1 MNLQEEIATYFEARG
16 ERLLSLD
23 QLGGG
28 ASQELWHLRV
38 SHGAGERDLVVRR
51 DAGGALSRAARTR
64 REEHTLMKIAHAA
77 GLPVPQVLG
86 EPLTLG
92 GREAFF
98 MEYVAGE
105 TIGRRLLRDAA
116 FAVARSQLPTQA
128 MQALVKIHRVD
139 GRVLDWLP
147 QPKTALDLVACLEQD
162 LDALS
167 EGRPALELGLRWL
180 RLNAPPLERTTLVH
194 GDFRI
199 GNLVVGPE
207 GLRSVLD
214 WELSHLGDPA
224 EDLGWF
230 CVRAWRY
237 GCDHFPAGGITTRE
251 ELLRLYRAAGDHEV
265 CPERLRYWEL
275 FGNVKWG
282 IVALSQAARY
292 VRGET
297 SNFELAVVGRLSC
310 ESEWETLR
318 LLSEFER

>member
-1 MNLQEEIATYFEARG
+1 
-16 ERLLSLD
+16 
-23 QLGGG
+23 
-28 ASQELWHLRV
+28 
-38 SHGAGERDLVVRR
+38 
-51 DAGGALSRAARTR
+51 
-64 REEHTLMKIAHAA
+64 MKIAHAA

-86 EPLTLG
+86 EPLILG
-92 GREAFF
+92 GRETFF

-105 TIGRRLLRDAA
+105 TIGSRLLRDAA
-116 FAVARSQLPTQA
+116 FAVARSHLPAQA
-128 MQALVKIHRVD
+128 VQALVKIHRVD

-147 QPKTALDLVACLEQD
+147 QPKTTLDLVASLEQD

-180 RLNAPPLERTTLVH
+180 RLNAPPLEHTTLVH

-214 WELSHLGDPA
+214 WELSHLGDPT

-230 CVRAWRY
+230 CVRAWRF
-237 GCDHFPAGGITTRE
+237 GCDQFPAGGITTRE
-251 ELLRLYRAAGDHEV
+251 ELLRLYRAAGGHQV

-310 ESEWETLR
+310 ETEWEILR